1 VLWIESHRTVVAG
14 DTLVDFGRGLHINPR
29 WLGPDVTLE
38 QVVEGLRPLL
48 DLPVEHGTD
57 RSGLHAHL

>member
-1 VLWIESHRTVVAG
+1 MVLWIESHRTVVAG

-38 QVVEGLRPLL
+38 QVVEGLLTEPQ
-48 DLPVEHGTD
+48 TF
-57 RSGLHAHL
+57 SGMPGA